1 MQDSKQETLA
11 LLVELESHPGWPIF
25 QTLHSKQEQ
34 ARQQVKARFLRTGT
48 PESLSKAAF
57 TQGKIDGVEEL
68 FSELVKFKKQL
79 KDGPQDSAENPKY

>member
-1 MQDSKQETLA
+1 
-11 LLVELESHPGWPIF
+11 
-25 QTLHSKQEQ
+25 
-34 ARQQVKARFLRTGT
+34 VKARFLRTGT